1 MNEMSL
7 FMVAIDFSRSI
18 SIGSVLLQTWQHTGT
33 LTCSETEMRPRSGLI
48 DSVFVV
54 RGTARVLQLYWI
66 MLWNYKIVHVL
77 YLFMQRVSLCTCR
90 SETELQLWSL
100 QRHTEL
106 GGTVPRTSAGL
117 KAPKQVSGSR
127 HRSLRQQSHFPL
139 LTINAA
145 VLNAP
150 LKIRCLLCFHLQP
163 WNLVHPN
170 EGFAPQIHS
179 ALHDDSIVESCI
191 TETGITDESTFAE
204 GHSAYSLK
212 ENSLI
217 ESFFL
222 LLYLSYLEAAA
233 PAAAKL
239 KLWINKL
246 EQFSHNKPAA
256 CWKSL
261 SSRLLFEE
269 QAIKQKLILQK
280 NWTQPLPRQ
289 SQQVSWMNTA
299 IRLFEDFKRR

>member
-1 MNEMSL
+1 M
-7 FMVAIDFSRSI
+7 
-18 SIGSVLLQTWQHTGT
+18 
-33 LTCSETEMRPRSGLI
+33 
-48 DSVFVV
+48 
-54 RGTARVLQLYWI
+54 
-66 MLWNYKIVHVL
+66 
-77 YLFMQRVSLCTCR
+77 SLCTCR

-127 HRSLRQQSHFPL
+127 HRSLQQQSHFPL
-139 LTINAA
+139 LTLNAA

-170 EGFAPQIHS
+170 EALAPQIHS
-179 ALHDDSIVESCI
+179 PLHDGSIVESCV
-191 TETGITDESTFAE
+191 TETGITDEFIFAE
-204 GHSAYSLK
+204 GPSVYSLEEK
-212 ENSLI
+212 CSNWIL
-217 ESFFL
+217 FL

-269 QAIKQKLILQK
+269 QAIKQKLIFKKTKKTKTEHRRFPAGHNRYPKWIPQLSFLKISSAIKQIYSSPPPK
-280 NWTQPLPRQ
+280 NKTKKNLVLKSYWL
-289 SQQVSWMNTA
+289 
-299 IRLFEDFKRR
+299 

>member
-1 MNEMSL
+1 M
-7 FMVAIDFSRSI
+7 
-18 SIGSVLLQTWQHTGT
+18 
-33 LTCSETEMRPRSGLI
+33 
-48 DSVFVV
+48 
-54 RGTARVLQLYWI
+54 
-66 MLWNYKIVHVL
+66 
-77 YLFMQRVSLCTCR
+77 
-90 SETELQLWSL
+90 
-100 QRHTEL
+100 
-106 GGTVPRTSAGL
+106 
-117 KAPKQVSGSR
+117 
-127 HRSLRQQSHFPL
+127 
-139 LTINAA
+139 
-145 VLNAP
+145 
-150 LKIRCLLCFHLQP
+150 
-163 WNLVHPN
+163 HPN

-191 TETGITDESTFAE
+191 TETGITDEFTFAE

-299 IRLFEDFKRR
+299 IKLFEDFKRR